1 MARTY
6 WITRESAA
14 KLLGIS
20 TRTIDR
26 YIKSWKLSYKKVANK
41 VLLAKEEIA
50 SLQED
55 YGALHQ
61 EISTEV
67 VKQTELT
74 TPKTVSSVSPSLEKA
89 VEEKIDKF
97 MLIFNEKDKILEEK
111 NKVIFML
118 QQRVGELEAK
128 LKTMVALPDYTKEK
142 QEALLEKQK
151 LEEKIAELKWTVKR
165 EKSKSVWFLAIA
177 VIFILILIYFVL
189 FKA

>member
-6 WITRESAA
+6 WITRENAA

-26 YIKSWKLSYKKVANK
+26 YIKSGKLSYKKVANK

-61 EISTEV
+61 EINTEV

-74 TPKTVSSVSPSLEKA
+74 APKAVSSVTPSLEKA

-118 QQRVGELEAK
+118 QQRVWELEAK

-177 VIFILILIYFVL
+177 VIFILILIYFAI
-189 FKA
+189 FKS